1 MKIAFDAK
9 RITHNATGLGNY
21 SRYVINGLS
30 SFFPEN
36 SYQLYTPGKG
46 KDMLSNRIHP
56 ADGVS
61 FHYPEGYFSKM
72 MPSLWRSFGIT
83 SLLEQEKVDLFHGLS
98 NELPIN
104 IGKSKI
110 HSVVTIHDL
119 IFLRYPQYYRA
130 ADRCIY
136 THKFKRACL
145 HADKVIAISE
155 QTKWDII
162 RFLHIPEEKIEIV
175 YQGCDPQFGLLIE
188 KNRKEAIRQKYG
200 IRSPYILYV
209 GSIEKR
215 KNLLLLIKALK
226 GLKEDISVIAIG
238 KRTPYSDTIEHY
250 IRENNLS
257 DRVSLLNNIPF
268 NELPAFYQMASL
280 FVYPSFFEGFGI
292 PILEAQL
299 SGIPVIAA
307 TGSCLEEAGG
317 PGALYTDPRNE
328 LELQGLIESVF
339 NDPQLAASMRKSGTE
354 YAQNFDAKKLAT
366 DMINLYK
373 KVIV

>member
-46 KDMLSNRIHP
+46 KEILRNRIIP
-56 ADGVS
+56 TDAVS
-61 FHYPEGYFSKM
+61 LHYPKSYLAKM
-72 MPSLWRSFGIT
+72 IPSLWRSFGIT

-98 NELPIN
+98 NELPVN
-104 IGKSKI
+104 IGRSSI

-119 IFLRYPQYYRA
+119 IFLRYPQYYKPT
-130 ADRCIY
+130 DRYIY
-136 THKFKRACL
+136 TYKFKQACL
-145 HADKVIAISE
+145 KANKVIAISE
-155 QTKWDII
+155 QTKQDII
-162 RFLHIPEEKIEIV
+162 RFLHIPEDKIEIV
-175 YQGCDPQFGLLIE
+175 YQGCDPIFGLPVDE
-188 KNRKEAIRQKYG
+188 SSKQSIRLKYG
-200 IRSPYILYV
+200 ITSPYILYV

-215 KNLLLLIKALK
+215 KNLLLLVKALK
-226 GLKEDISVIAIG
+226 GLKSDISVIAIG
-238 KRTPYSDTIEHY
+238 KQTPYSDTIETY
-250 IRENNLS
+250 IQENNLS
-257 DRVSLLNNIPF
+257 DRVRLLSNIPF
-268 NELPAFYQMASL
+268 HELPAFYQMASL

-317 PGALYTDPRNE
+317 PGALYTDPTNE
-328 LELQGLIESVF
+328 HELRGLIEAVL
-339 NDPQLAASMRKSGTE
+339 NEPNLAASMRKGGLE
-354 YAQNFDAKKLAT
+354 YTQNFDAKKLAT
-366 DMINLYK
+366 DMMDLYRK
-373 KVIV
+373 II